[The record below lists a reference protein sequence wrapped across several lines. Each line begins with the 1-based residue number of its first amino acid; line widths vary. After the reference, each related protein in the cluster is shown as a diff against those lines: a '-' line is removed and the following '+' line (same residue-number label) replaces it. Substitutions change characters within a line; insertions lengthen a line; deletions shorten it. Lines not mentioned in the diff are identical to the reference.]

1 MKRREVS
8 LASDGMEDIRRLCAI
23 AFLAAMLVFSL
34 RKQNAELAILIG
46 LAAGILLIGAALQ
59 WLNTVTAFLQ
69 KLTDNLELNTADKD
83 NLHRL
88 FRAAAVSVTVHLTA
102 TLCRDAG
109 ETALAARLDLCGTAL
124 CIVLMLP
131 SLTAILE
138 LLGGLI

>member
-1 MKRREVS
+1 MKRHEIS

-23 AFLAAMLVFSL
+23 AFLGAMLTLTF

-46 LAAGILLIGAALQ
+46 LATGILLINAALQ
-59 WLNTVTAFLQ
+59 WLNTITGFLQ
-69 KLTDNLELNTADKD
+69 QLTESLELNAAGKD

-109 ETALAARLDLCGTAL
+109 ETALAARLELCGTAL

-138 LLGGLI
+138 LLGGLL